1 MSDTPQESQQTPAA
15 VSAEYSEE
23 ISTRSITVSAFV
35 TPGFE
40 EKVLSELNDLCTRF
54 SHKIAE
60 DRAKNQLIVSLQ
72 QSLKE
77 RDEQARGEA
86 YRGMFRE
93 VLVALD
99 RLMDQE
105 PSEQLNA
112 SVREEILDI
121 FALRGLE
128 RIETTG
134 AFDASV
140 HEIAA
145 VVPATDANPA
155 GSIVHE
161 EKEGF
166 MLGERVLR
174 PARVVV
180 ANDIPAPDLST
191 IPAPVPPVKI
201 PVVETISSEENT
213 EVAEEE
219 QNEDTAVLEVPEQN

>member
-1 MSDTPQESQQTPAA
+1 MSENTQEPQQTPAA
-15 VSAEYSEE
+15 ASAEHSEE
-23 ISTRSITVSAFV
+23 TSTRSITVSAFV

-40 EKVLSELNDLCTRF
+40 EKVLGELNDLRTRF

-77 RDEQARGEA
+77 RDEWARGEA

-99 RLMDQE
+99 RLMEQE
-105 PSEQLNA
+105 PSEQLNV

-128 RIETTG
+128 RIETSG

-145 VVPATDANPA
+145 VAPATDTNPA

-166 MLGERVLR
+166 VLGGRVLR

-191 IPAPVPPVKI
+191 IPAPVPPAET
-201 PVVETISSEENT
+201 PVVEAMSSEENA